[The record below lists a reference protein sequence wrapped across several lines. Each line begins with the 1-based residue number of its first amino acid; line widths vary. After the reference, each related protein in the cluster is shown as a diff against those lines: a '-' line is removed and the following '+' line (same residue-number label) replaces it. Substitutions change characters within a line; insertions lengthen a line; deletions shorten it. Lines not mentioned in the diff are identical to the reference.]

1 MNATMNG
8 TLVANATSAIWSAA
22 AWSATS
28 QSAANI
34 LQTMAILA
42 AASTSTAAAASA
54 ATGGDVAPATAM
66 GLSRSPR
73 RANLPYTVSNGLLV
87 FIIAFLLIMLVHNV
101 RWQRVVKIPLKL
113 ISDAYGDD
121 GDGDAVE
128 RAVATALLASVENG
142 AATAAGGGEAIKSSE
157 CKESLS
163 LLADQDRA
171 RIYLS
176 SGKK

>member
-1 MNATMNG
+1 
-8 TLVANATSAIWSAA
+8 
-22 AWSATS
+22 
-28 QSAANI
+28 
-34 LQTMAILA
+34 MAILAA

-66 GLSRSPR
+66 GLSRTPR